1 MNVILEHQI
10 NHQIATLAGLLKR
23 QTYRIIAEERLEIT
37 PEQWVILHYLWE
49 ENGLSM
55 GDLVIKSRKDF
66 ANVTRI
72 VENLKKQGYI
82 TKRKSRKD
90 GRSYLVYCTKKG
102 QEIKPGIE
110 KCQKRSTEISLKN
123 ISKEE
128 QATLLTI
135 LCKIENNSLD
145 YLNESATSPK

>member
-1 MNVILEHQI
+1 M
-10 NHQIATLAGLLKR
+10 
-23 QTYRIIAEERLEIT
+23 QTASL
-37 PEQWVILHYLWE
+37 
-49 ENGLSM
+49 
-55 GDLVIKSRKDF
+55 
-66 ANVTRI
+66 
-72 VENLKKQGYI
+72 
-82 TKRKSRKD
+82 KRKSRKD

>member
-1 MNVILEHQI
+1 MNMILEHQI
-10 NHQIATLAGLLKR
+10 NHQIAILAGLLKR

-82 TKRKSRKD
+82 TKKEKA
-90 GRSYLVYCTKKG
+90 GKMVEATWYIVQKKG

-110 KCQKRSTEISLKN
+110 KCQKRSTEISLK
-123 ISKEE
+123 ISPRK
-128 QATLLTI
+128 
-135 LCKIENNSLD
+135 
-145 YLNESATSPK
+145 TSNFANHIM